1 LQTPKNNYS
10 RIINNVLFYAGLLA
24 LWAYI
29 VHLQI
34 WPPYLFPSQHDVL
47 TSLRSGFADNSFWIA
62 IATSMRRVAIGYVI
76 SVALGLALSLLTSSV
91 KFFSDTLSPLLTSL
105 QNLPSICWLPLALL
119 WFGLSEKAILFV
131 IIMGAT
137 PSITMAVESGIHSMP
152 RIYSQ
157 VGRNLGARGAKL
169 FIHVLL
175 PASLPHLIA
184 GMKQGW
190 AFAWRALFSAEM
202 LSITIGLGQ
211 QLMQGRDLNDMG
223 LVMAVMAII
232 LALGL
237 AVNALVFRTLERWL
251 ARRWGVSAP
260 A

>member
-1 LQTPKNNYS
+1 MPIRRVL
-10 RIINNVLFYAGLLA
+10 NNVIFYAVLLGI
-24 LWAYI
+24 WAWVI
-29 VHLQI
+29 HLRV
-34 WPPYLFPSQHDVL
+34 WPPYLFPSQSDVFA
-47 TSLRSGFADNSFWIA
+47 SLRSGFSDGSFFIA
-62 IATSMRRVAIGYVI
+62 IAVSLRRVAIGYVI
-76 SVALGLALSLLTSSV
+76 SVVLGLVLSLIISSS

-119 WFGLSEKAILFV
+119 WFGLSESSILFV

-137 PSITMAVESGIHSMP
+137 PSIAMAVESGIHSMP

-157 VGRNLGARGAKL
+157 VGRNLGARGVKL
-169 FIHVLL
+169 FLHVLL

-211 QLMQGRDLNDMG
+211 QLMQGRDLNDMS
-223 LVMAVMAII
+223 LVMAVMALI
-232 LALGL
+232 LVLGL
-237 AVNALVFRTLERWL
+237 TVNFVVFRSLERWL
-251 ARRWGVSAP
+251 ARRWGTSNP

>member
-1 LQTPKNNYS
+1 MAI
-10 RIINNVLFYAGLLA
+10 RRAINNLVFYAALLA

-29 VHLQI
+29 VHLKL
-34 WPPYLFPSQHDVL
+34 WPPYLFPAQGDVVR
-47 TSLRSGFADNSFWIA
+47 SLSSGFADNSFWIA
-62 IATSMRRVAIGYVI
+62 IGISMRRVALGYI
-76 SVALGLALSLLTSSV
+76 LSVVLGLSLSLLISCSR
-91 KFFSDTLSPLLTSL
+91 FFSDTLAPLLTSL

-119 WFGLSEKAILFV
+119 WFGLSENSILFV
-131 IIMGAT
+131 IVMGAT
-137 PSITMAVESGIHSMP
+137 PSITMAVESGIQSMP

-157 VGRNLGARGAKL
+157 AGRNLGAKGVNL
-169 FIHVLL
+169 FLYVLL

-211 QLMQGRDLNDMG
+211 QLMQGRDLNDMS
-223 LVMAVMAII
+223 LVMAVMALI

-237 AVNALVFRTLERWL
+237 AVNSLVFRVLERWL
-251 ARRWGVSAP
+251 ATRWGVSAP

>member
-1 LQTPKNNYS
+1 
-10 RIINNVLFYAGLLA
+10 
-24 LWAYI
+24 
-29 VHLQI
+29 
-34 WPPYLFPSQHDVL
+34 
-47 TSLRSGFADNSFWIA
+47 
-62 IATSMRRVAIGYVI
+62 MRRVAIGYVI
-76 SVALGLALSLLTSSV
+76 SVALGLGLSLLTSSFE
-91 KFFSDTLSPLLTSL
+91 FFRDTLSPLLTSL

-119 WFGLSEKAILFV
+119 WFGLGENAILFV

-157 VGRNLGARGAKL
+157 VGRNLGAKGVKL
-169 FIHVLL
+169 FLHVLL

-211 QLMQGRDLNDMG
+211 QLMQGRDLNDMS

-232 LALGL
+232 LGLGL
-237 AVNALVFRTLERWL
+237 AVNALIFRSLERWL